1 MKIASML
8 LIIALTLLVY
18 NASGRRL
25 PDSPHQWTLAFL
37 IVSCAGMLLGMS
49 FVGWTYSE
57 SSTWLSLLADIALG
71 VLVFMLPFRVIQWLA
86 EKKHLTKQ
94 KRPAT

>member
-25 PDSPHQWTLAFL
+25 PDSPRQWTLAFL

-49 FVGWTYSE
+49 
-57 SSTWLSLLADIALG
+57 LSDGRILSRPLG
-71 VLVFMLPFRVIQWLA
+71 FLYWQILRLGCWCLCCRFG
-86 EKKHLTKQ
+86 
-94 KRPAT
+94 